1 MARLTQAQNIHIGG
15 VNIHI
20 DDVNIHI
27 RGILI
32 VVVTWSNKGIGLE
45 ICRQLALNE
54 VMLIL
59 TTRDEKRGTEAVE
72 NLKTCGLSD
81 VVFHQL
87 DVTNFASIASLV
99 NNAGVTGVIMDAEPF
114 TSLNLKAGKAS
125 RLPDSKLSF
134 GN

>member
-1 MARLTQAQNIHIGG
+1 
-15 VNIHI
+15 
-20 DDVNIHI
+20 
-27 RGILI
+27 
-32 VVVTWSNKGIGLE
+32 
-45 ICRQLALNE
+45 
-54 VMLIL
+54 MLIL

-99 NNAGVTGVIMDAEPF
+99 DYIKNKFRKLDILVNNAGVTGVIMDAEPF